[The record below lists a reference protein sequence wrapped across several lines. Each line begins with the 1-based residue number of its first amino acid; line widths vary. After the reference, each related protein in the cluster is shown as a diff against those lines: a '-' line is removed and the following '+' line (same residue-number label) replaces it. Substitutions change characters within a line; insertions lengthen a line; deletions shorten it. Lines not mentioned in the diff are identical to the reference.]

1 MADAEESP
9 MIIDADALVT
19 DDAPQVKSMCLFT
32 VLDIINGIFFL
43 ENTKKNW
50 IETLSNTLKC
60 FNKESIS
67 ESWIKLGHEI
77 AA

>member
-43 ENTKKNW
+43 ENTKKN
-50 IETLSNTLKC
+50 
-60 FNKESIS
+60 
-67 ESWIKLGHEI
+67 
-77 AA
+77 